1 MTRAA
6 AVLALVLTAGA
17 AAAAGQVPIRVTASG
32 SYESYDFDA
41 GLAFSK
47 IAEFAVPIGIVVP
60 FGRVGDLTVSTGLAD
75 VRLTSS
81 DTAALADQIV
91 SGMLDTEF
99 RLSWNAVRERV
110 VVFGTAVAPTGI
122 ETVQAEELAILGVLA
137 SDIIGFQAPTL
148 GTGGSAGG
156 GFGAA
161 LPVGGSWSVGVGGS
175 VRVPFKYLP
184 VLGTTAKIKPGVDFR
199 GRIGAE
205 GPLARRTY
213 VRVAGIFAHQ
223 TNNTYADTAETGVG
237 NRLVGYVSLN
247 QGIGNGS
254 LSLYGYDV
262 YRAKAQLAPTAV
274 GLAALPRGNL
284 LGAGAQYEF
293 RIGQKVR
300 ATPRA
305 EYRYSW
311 QAPDDTTGTLSK
323 AGDSWRFELGLRYI
337 VSRVFDVVLQ
347 GGGAT
352 GSLVQ
357 DAESIGFSGWRGAL
371 HLELKP

>member
-1 MTRAA
+1 M
-6 AVLALVLTAGA
+6 LAGVNWNHTA
-17 AAAAGQVPIRVTASG
+17 
-32 SYESYDFDA
+32 
-41 GLAFSK
+41 L
-47 IAEFAVPIGIVVP
+47 
-60 FGRVGDLTVSTGLAD
+60 
-75 VRLTSS
+75 
-81 DTAALADQIV
+81 
-91 SGMLDTEF
+91 
-99 RLSWNAVRERV
+99 
-110 VVFGTAVAPTGI
+110 
-122 ETVQAEELAILGVLA
+122 LGVL
-137 SDIIGFQAPTL
+137 S
-148 GTGGSAGG
+148 
-156 GFGAA
+156 
-161 LPVGGSWSVGVGGS
+161 
-175 VRVPFKYLP
+175 
-184 VLGTTAKIKPGVDFR
+184 
-199 GRIGAE
+199 
-205 GPLARRTY
+205 
-213 VRVAGIFAHQ
+213 
-223 TNNTYADTAETGVG
+223 
-237 NRLVGYVSLN
+237 
-247 QGIGNGS
+247 
-254 LSLYGYDV
+254 
-262 YRAKAQLAPTAV
+262 QLAPTAV